1 MEFSSQILHMEQY
14 FTGYNSTNVQEKITD
29 DIVFK
34 TFKNKDAKSSIKDVW
49 HRIRWSNQQN
59 PQKKNIKS

>member
-1 MEFSSQILHMEQY
+1 MEQY

-34 TFKNKDAKSSIKDVW
+34 TFKNKDAKSSIKDV
-49 HRIRWSNQQN
+49 
-59 PQKKNIKS
+59 